1 MKKTLLIAVALCY
14 MMPLM
19 AQKNSEKTT
28 FEQFREKAKKIEQIS
43 QMRTTYTERLD
54 SMVYSYGNKMV
65 LVYDPLINCT
75 QVNEYNLDEG
85 VWELARITD
94 YGYDAQNRIISIIET
109 EVGFEEYGSK
119 MTFDYDE
126 QGRVS
131 KEHMFSKIE
140 DDWLEIHYMH
150 HIYGDVNGLEIET
163 HMYGWD
169 EENSMWYEMTKDEY
183 TYFNGLPTLCLEYS
197 WDYLTQELILD
208 TQTTWEYNDQNQCT
222 KIEGSYW
229 DTETSTWIPR
239 NRTDYMYNGDGNV
252 KEEIY
257 SWISYETGL
266 LEYSWR
272 TQYEYDSNNNVIKV
286 IEYSYETEWVLDE
299 TTDIEYDLTVLVE
312 NIAGF
317 STVLD
322 ISVDA
327 YFNNKITRMTST
339 DSEGMA
345 EILDLYYSPCTGV
358 DENTES
364 LLSVWPNPVSETLN
378 LRGDLTQVEIFS
390 LDGRLVRSL
399 NNGFENI
406 NVSELSNGGYL
417 LKATLK
423 NGVVNTQKFVKQ

>member
-1 MKKTLLIAVALCY
+1 MKKTLLIAVALCC

-150 HIYGDVNGLEIET
+150 HIYGDVNGLEVEN

-169 EENSMWYEMTKDEY
+169 DENNIWVEMQKEEY
-183 TYFNGLPTLCLEYS
+183 TYFNNLPTLCLYYS
-197 WDYLTQELILD
+197 SNWETQELELYY
-208 TQTTWEYNDQNQCT
+208 QTTWEYDDQNHCT
-222 KIEGSYW
+222 KTESSYW
-229 DTETSTWIPR
+229 DDENSMWFLESRTE
-239 NRTDYMYNGDGNV
+239 YMYFGNGNL
-252 KEEIY
+252 KEEVY
-257 SWISYETGL
+257 SRISYETG
-266 LEYSWR
+266 EMQYSWR
-272 TQYEYDSNNNVIKV
+272 TQYEYDSNNNVTKV
-286 IEYSYETEWVLDE
+286 IEYNYESEWLLDDTTE
-299 TTDIEYDLTVLVE
+299 IEYDLTVPVG
-312 NIAGF
+312 NVAGF

-322 ISVDA
+322 VSIES
-327 YFNNKITRMTST
+327 YFRNKIVRMTST
-339 DSEGMA
+339 DSDGMV
-345 EILDLYYSPCTGV
+345 EVLDFHYSPCTGV

-364 LLSVWPNPVSETLN
+364 LMSVWPNPASETLS
-378 LRGDLTQVEIFS
+378 LKGDMTQVEIFS
-390 LDGRLVRSL
+390 MDGRLVMSL
-399 NNGFENI
+399 NSGFESI
-406 NVSELSNGGYL
+406 NVSELANGGYL
-417 LKATLK
+417 LKASMKDGRVATQIFLK
-423 NGVVNTQKFVKQ
+423 K